1 MTVEAFITGVS
12 ALVGGNGGGGVW
24 EDGVRTGFF
33 LLHFLL
39 CFGWASGRYVSALA
53 FGYEL
58 LARHF
63 VSFRVVFQSVL
74 TRNTP
79 LHLRIY

>member
-33 LLHFLL
+33 FYSTFVVCWVGEWEIRV
-39 CFGWASGRYVSALA
+39 CFGFW
-53 FGYEL
+53 
-58 LARHF
+58 
-63 VSFRVVFQSVL
+63 
-74 TRNTP
+74 
-79 LHLRIY
+79 LRFLVMS